1 MKEEYENEKYSK
13 DYFECYARITLE
25 TCFDSKLKALSHLDS
40 PDFQSEELGI
50 GLEVVEAI
58 SKKEGE
64 QRRYVN
70 EYFGKNHTPQYIKEQ
85 MESRNKKM
93 KGSIEI
99 FENMAIFDPYKGL
112 YDTKIHHELIKA
124 KIEDKS
130 KKLNTIYYDHLKN
143 HHKFKDHWLY
153 VFAHTQLLEKHDIIE
168 IVNSVELHE
177 NFNFNKIFIDC
188 IGTLYIINDFRDI
201 EILEV
206 KGEDMKSIK
215 KKAIDEGIKRGIDK
229 RQKR

>member
-1 MKEEYENEKYSK
+1 
-13 DYFECYARITLE
+13 
-25 TCFDSKLKALSHLDS
+25 
-40 PDFQSEELGI
+40 
-50 GLEVVEAI
+50 
-58 SKKEGE
+58 
-64 QRRYVN
+64 
-70 EYFGKNHTPQYIKEQ
+70 

-93 KGSIEI
+93 KGLIEI

-130 KKLNTIYYDHLKN
+130 EKLNTIYYDHLKN

-168 IVNSVELHE
+168 IVNSVELYE

>member
-64 QRRYVN
+64 QRRYIN
-70 EYFGKNHTPQYIKEQ
+70 EYFGKNHPPEYIKEK

-93 KGSIEI
+93 KGHIEI
-99 FENMAIFDPYKGL
+99 FENMVIFDYYKGL
-112 YDTKIHHELIKA
+112 YDTKIHHEFIKD
-124 KIEDKS
+124 KIKEKS
-130 KKLNTIYYDHLKN
+130 EKLNTIYYDHLKN

-153 VFAHTQLLEKHDIIE
+153 IFTHTQLLEKHDIIE
-168 IVNSVELHE
+168 IVNVIELHE

>member
-1 MKEEYENEKYSK
+1 
-13 DYFECYARITLE
+13 
-25 TCFDSKLKALSHLDS
+25 
-40 PDFQSEELGI
+40 
-50 GLEVVEAI
+50 
-58 SKKEGE
+58 
-64 QRRYVN
+64 
-70 EYFGKNHTPQYIKEQ
+70 

-93 KGSIEI
+93 KGLIEI

-168 IVNSVELHE
+168 IVNSVELYE

>member
-1 MKEEYENEKYSK
+1 MK
-13 DYFECYARITLE
+13 DL
-25 TCFDSKLKALSHLDS
+25 
-40 PDFQSEELGI
+40 
-50 GLEVVEAI
+50 
-58 SKKEGE
+58 
-64 QRRYVN
+64 
-70 EYFGKNHTPQYIKEQ
+70 
-85 MESRNKKM
+85 
-93 KGSIEI
+93 IEI

-168 IVNSVELHE
+168 IVNVIELHE